1 MPEICYNIIM
11 AFGFFK
17 KEGGK
22 THILAIDL
30 GTASISAAMAVRQ
43 EGKKTEV
50 LKVFRYP
57 IDLFEYQIAG
67 GAQLPHIF
75 KEGFLRVFKD
85 AHVIS
90 DHLDVVAV
98 GLSDPFFLDKKKQR
112 KVTRSNPAAAIT
124 AEEINSLVKTSES
137 EIAAQNLAIV
147 RRNILNTQVNGY
159 DVRNASGYKG
169 KTLAIEMMFTSISA
183 TLKEYIEGAKDKFFP
198 KSAISYYSDAAI
210 FREALRA
217 AGNLSEPRIVI
228 DIGGEVTGIFLVDDL
243 MFQHYGAAAFGI
255 RTLARRIASS
265 LKIDAAD
272 TDSLLKKY
280 TAGTLDDAAQ
290 AKISRIIAS
299 ALADWWLSLKNTFK
313 QFAETAAMKKVMLSG
328 GGVDF
333 PAFPTFLKENFKK
346 DFNIEVDVLILRAEV
361 FKDFFEIAS
370 QNLLSGGG
378 DIVLASLVL
387 LAPW

>member
-98 GLSDPFFLDKKKQR
+98 GLSDQFFLDKKKQR

-137 EIAAQNLAIV
+137 EIAAQN
-147 RRNILNTQVNGY
+147 
-159 DVRNASGYKG
+159 
-169 KTLAIEMMFTSISA
+169 LAIEMMFTSISA

-299 ALADWWLSLKNTFK
+299 VLADWWLSLKNTFK

-328 GGVDF
+328 GG
-333 PAFPTFLKENFKK
+333 
-346 DFNIEVDVLILRAEV
+346 
-361 FKDFFEIAS
+361 
-370 QNLLSGGG
+370 